1 MMDDESERRKEEE
14 LRIPYNQPGG
24 LCSDRQSGGGGSLG
38 SKGKREGV
46 YKVKHVVVRR
56 DCFPG

>member
-1 MMDDESERRKEEE
+1 MRDGRRKCYEY
-14 LRIPYNQPGG
+14 LTTSPGG
-24 LCSDRQSGGGGSLG
+24 LCSDRQSGGGGSLS